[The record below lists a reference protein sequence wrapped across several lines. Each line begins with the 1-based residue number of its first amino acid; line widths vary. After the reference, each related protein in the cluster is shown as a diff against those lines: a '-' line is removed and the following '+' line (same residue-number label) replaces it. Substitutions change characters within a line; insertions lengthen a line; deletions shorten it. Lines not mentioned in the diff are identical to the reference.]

1 MAGLTGKTITSSYK
15 SILRVDDNNGVGT
28 TTLVVTDGE
37 GTKSCFYLS
46 DDQILIQPQDDNTS
60 AAFVV
65 QNKTGNNLL
74 QVNTL
79 TDIVRVNRGGEIANT
94 QYAHFGVTNT
104 DSASFADDTHQ
115 AIPFGGS
122 NGMGNASYPPEFG
135 TSTEPETTFTTADAN
150 NHRASDLVP
159 CLWFVPDNITIDD
172 VYAFVGSDVATA
184 DTATRIH
191 LFQYTFNSGSTS
203 ALTSGSVIAHSTADT
218 NNAGSEQA
226 YKTTLSKDVTDIAA
240 GQVIVATFRSDSI
253 NGDFSINIT
262 CKYHLR

>member
-1 MAGLTGKTITSSYK
+1 MAGLKDTTIAGGYK
-15 SILRVDDNNGVGT
+15 SLLRVDDNTGVGDA
-28 TTLVVTDGE
+28 LVQVTDG
-37 GTKSCFYLS
+37 
-46 DDQILIQPQDDNTS
+46 D
-60 AAFVV
+60 
-65 QNKTGNNLL
+65 GNNTCLKLSEDILEIQGKDTDGNVLL
-74 QVNTL
+74 VESVGG
-79 TDIVRVNRGGEIANT
+79 TDIFKINSSVPYLQALGNYVNT
-94 QYAHFGVTNT
+94 QYAHFGANAT
-104 DSASFADDTHQ
+104 ASSNYADDTHQ
-115 AIPFGGS
+115 ALPFNGLGFGS
-122 NGMGNASYPPEFG
+122 ITHPPEFG
-135 TSTEPETTFTTADAN
+135 TSLDPEATFTTSNTD

-172 VYAFVGSDVATA
+172 IYAFVGSDSVDS

-203 ALTSGSVIAHSTADT
+203 ALTSGSVIAHSTSDT
-218 NNAGSEQA
+218 NNAGDEQA

>member
-1 MAGLTGKTITSSYK
+1 MAGLKDTTIASGYK
-15 SILRVDDNNGVGT
+15 SLLRVDDNSGVGNSV
-28 TTLVVTDGE
+28 LQITDG
-37 GTKSCFYLS
+37 
-46 DDQILIQPQDDNTS
+46 D
-60 AAFVV
+60 
-65 QNKTGNNLL
+65 GNATCLLVSEDLL
-74 QVNTL
+74 QIRGKDTDGNVLFVEAVDGTDLLKVNSSVPNVEAL
-79 TDIVRVNRGGEIANT
+79 GHYVNT
-94 QYAHFGVTNT
+94 QYAHFGVTST
-104 DSASFADDTHQ
+104 DSTSFADDTHQ
-115 AIPFGGS
+115 AIPFN
-122 NGMGNASYPPEFG
+122 NGAFGAVGYPPEFG
-135 TSTEPETTFTTADAN
+135 TSLDPETTFTTADSN

-172 VYAFVGSDVATA
+172 IYAFVGSDNDTA

>member
-1 MAGLTGKTITSSYK
+1 MAGLKDTTIATGYQSLIRIDSNTGVQSSA
-15 SILRVDDNNGVGT
+15 IQA
-28 TTLVVTDGE
+28 TDGAGVNLPMSIGKE
-37 GTKSCFYLS
+37 AVVVSPTSTNGT
-46 DDQILIQPQDDNTS
+46 
-60 AAFVV
+60 AFEV
-65 QNKTGNNLL
+65 KTAGGASSRF
-74 QVNTL
+74 QVNTSTPFVTAL
-79 TDIVRVNRGGEIANT
+79 GNYVNT
-94 QYAHFGVTNT
+94 QYAHFGVSST
-104 DSASFADDTHQ
+104 DSTAFADDTHQ

-122 NGMGNASYPPEFG
+122 NGMGDRTYPPEFG
-135 TSTEPETTFTTADAN
+135 TSTDPETTFTTADSN

-172 VYAFVGSDVATA
+172 VYAFVGSDHATA

-203 ALTSGSVIAHSTADT
+203 ALTSGSVVAHSIADT

-226 YKTTLSKDVTDIAA
+226 YKTTLQKSVTDIAA

-253 NGDFSINIT
+253 NGDFSISIT

>member
-1 MAGLTGKTITSSYK
+1 MAGLKDTTIASGYK
-15 SILRVDDNNGVGT
+15 SLLRVDDNSGVGNSV
-28 TTLVVTDGE
+28 LQITDG
-37 GTKSCFYLS
+37 
-46 DDQILIQPQDDNTS
+46 D
-60 AAFVV
+60 
-65 QNKTGNNLL
+65 GNATCLLVSEDLL
-74 QVNTL
+74 QIRGKDTDGNVLFVEAVDGTDLLKVNSSVPYVEAL
-79 TDIVRVNRGGEIANT
+79 GHYVNT

-226 YKTTLSKDVTDIAA
+226 YKTTLSKDVTDIDA
-240 GQVIVATFRSDSI
+240 GKVILAFFRSDSI

-262 CKYHLR
+262 VKYYLR